1 MFRIHRDN
9 ALGESVLSRFRDD
22 AWQDLYA
29 FDEARVS
36 LGDVEAANHVA
47 ATWDQ
52 GPFGTHLT
60 FGAYRGDARYGLFD
74 RQLTVE
80 GPEGVDRRELASA
93 EELAEVL
100 GLPLN
105 EDELPGVWQRINR

>member
-1 MFRIHRDN
+1 MVEAKGR
-9 ALGESVLSRFRDD
+9 RFLAD
-22 AWQDLYA
+22 AG
-29 FDEARVS
+29 FGGPVS
-36 LGDVEAANHVA
+36 LH
-47 ATWDQ
+47 
-52 GPFGTHLT
+52 FGTHLT

-100 GLPLN
+100 GAAL
-105 EDELPGVWQRINR
+105 E